1 MEHPSWLLG
10 LKGRAIKKRGFTEKI
25 QKARPSQAGPVETS
39 VQLLLIPAAKAFS
52 SATLKL

>member
-39 VQLLLIPAAKAFS
+39 VQLLLIPAAEAFS